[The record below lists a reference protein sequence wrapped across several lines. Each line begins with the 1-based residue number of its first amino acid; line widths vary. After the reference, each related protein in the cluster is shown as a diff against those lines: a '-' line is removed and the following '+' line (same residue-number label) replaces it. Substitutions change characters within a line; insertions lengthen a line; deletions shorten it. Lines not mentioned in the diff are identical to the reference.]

1 MERTAMWKKNPLLPF
16 SCLVMPI
23 QGVRRFRWTNPLR
36 VSSTSSPLW
45 LAMSTGGRYIASEH
59 TEITVP
65 NHSDHHHPPSV
76 ISSPPSS
83 SAFSSS
89 SAHPVSPMDFNPHIE
104 WFEYPKEIFDP
115 KYPYTREESIRMTEE
130 AWDST
135 MEEMASRYGMK
146 LNMTT
151 KPTFWMA
158 WMIMVFYAWYT
169 LWGCYRAMGLEPGW
183 SHFKDIVLQSP
194 HPPTIEEDDIYLD
207 QWMRPEMREKF
218 SRYERFWN
226 WKPLVKRDGGAQ
238 TSWKKENERL
248 DVSEWKHM
256 TSAN

>member
-1 MERTAMWKKNPLLPF
+1 MFASSSLCFAFVFVDGML
-16 SCLVMPI
+16 
-23 QGVRRFRWTNPLR
+23 RRFIESRQRVVGGAANTRSSRRW
-36 VSSTSSPLW
+36 
-45 LAMSTGGRYIASEH
+45 IASEY
-59 TEITVP
+59 
-65 NHSDHHHPPSV
+65 NGGSA
-76 ISSPPSS
+76 ISPVGS
-83 SAFSSS
+83 SAG
-89 SAHPVSPMDFNPHIE
+89 AAPPAITPNGPVLPMDFNPHIE

-135 MEEMASRYGMK
+135 MDEMASRYGMR

-158 WMIMVFYAWYT
+158 WMIMVFYGWYT

-183 SHFKDIVLQSP
+183 SHFRDIVLQSP

-226 WKPLVKRDGGAQ
+226 WKPLVNREGAK
-238 TSWKKENERL
+238 TKWAITPERF

-256 TSAN
+256 TSEH

>member
-1 MERTAMWKKNPLLPF
+1 MLFSLRSAAAQKRTVVL
-16 SCLVMPI
+16 SVS
-23 QGVRRFRWTNPLR
+23 VRSIANEYSGSKGNGDLMT
-36 VSSTSSPLW
+36 SSTG
-45 LAMSTGGRYIASEH
+45 AGNAQ
-59 TEITVP
+59 
-65 NHSDHHHPPSV
+65 PPS
-76 ISSPPSS
+76 ISHNDS
-83 SAFSSS
+83 
-89 SAHPVSPMDFNPHIE
+89 VLPMDFNPHIE

-135 MEEMASRYGMK
+135 MDEMASRYGMK

-169 LWGCYRAMGLEPGW
+169 LWGCYRSMGLEPGW
-183 SHFKDIVLQSP
+183 SHFRDLVLQTP

-226 WKPLVKRDGGAQ
+226 WKPLVKRDGAKTKWQ
-238 TSWKKENERL
+238 IENPVM

-256 TSAN
+256 TSSS